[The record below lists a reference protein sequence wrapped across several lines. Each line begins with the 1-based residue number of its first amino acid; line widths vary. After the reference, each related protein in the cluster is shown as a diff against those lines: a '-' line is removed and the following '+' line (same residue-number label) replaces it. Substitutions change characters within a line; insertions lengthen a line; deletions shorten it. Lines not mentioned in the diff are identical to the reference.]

1 MDKHDEST
9 TIQGDIELSHNQVQM
24 LKDWR
29 NSDTHVDFYDWYDE
43 ITELLD
49 TLANLMEVS
58 NESNEKDLPAT
69 P

>member
-9 TIQGDIELSHNQVQM
+9 TIQGGIELSHNQVQM

-49 TLANLMEVS
+49 TLANLLERG
-58 NESNEKDLPAT
+58 
-69 P
+69 